1 MDIITGFEP
10 VVVGSSPAEG
20 TKLKNKF
27 IKNYMKKIYL
37 ILFISLVLLFPLI
50 SLGAGLVP
58 CGNPGEAACTLND
71 FFKLLAGLY
80 NFMVWNIASPLAV
93 LMVTVGGVLMLIS
106 AGNPNLFGLGKKTV
120 YAAIIG
126 IILVFGALL
135 IINSILGLLGIAPI
149 G

>member
-1 MDIITGFEP
+1 
-10 VVVGSSPAEG
+10 
-20 TKLKNKF
+20 
-27 IKNYMKKIYL
+27 MKKIYL
-37 ILFISLVLLFPLI
+37 ILFASIIIFSLSLVLVNTVFAVNCPDTGDPSAKGIVNCGI
-50 SLGAGLVP
+50 S
-58 CGNPGEAACTLND
+58 CSCTINN
-71 FFKLLAGLY
+71 FFGLLAKIY